1 MYCLTVSLSQEG
13 LKALSAPRQTMR
25 KVLDNIGV
33 VTGKTTGKQDKCNN
47 PHNRFFA
54 FDYADCANR
63 LLLISLF

>member
-33 VTGKTTGKQDKCNN
+33 ITDW
-47 PHNRFFA
+47 
-54 FDYADCANR
+54 
-63 LLLISLF
+63 

>member
-1 MYCLTVSLSQEG
+1 MYCHTVSLSQEG

-33 VTGKTTGKQDKCNN
+33 VTGKIAEKQDKCNN
-47 PHNRFFA
+47 PHNRFFSI
-54 FDYADCANR
+54 DYADCANK

>member
-33 VTGKTTGKQDKCNN
+33 ITGKTAGKQDKCNN
-47 PHNRFFA
+47 PHNRDYFI
-54 FDYADCANR
+54 DYADCANR